1 MKAVKQGYRGDGAF
15 GARATNA
22 PNGRKFLFM
31 HGRPQQAPTQDG
43 TDAAA
48 NLDGFISLTPMRA
61 DLTAHDQLAN
71 LAKILG

>member
-15 GARATNA
+15 GSHATNA
-22 PNGRKFLFM
+22 PNVRKFLFM

-43 TDAAA
+43 TDDDT